1 MKIIAVLGS
10 SGSGKSALAHRIAM
24 EQNCKI
30 FSLDSLSIYKYL
42 DIASAKPTLLEQS
55 QVCYYALNILEPH
68 QKSNVMIFKDLLL
81 QSIEDIKNNSPHT
94 PLLIVGG
101 SSFFLKSIMEG
112 LSPMPPLEEHE
123 EWVKSLGNISM
134 QYAQLTQI
142 DKAYA
147 QSLSPTDTYR
157 ICKALALFKA
167 TNTPPS
173 IYFAT
178 HKKESLGYDIEIF
191 CLECERDELRERI
204 AKRTKAM
211 IQKGIVE
218 EVQNVLEAY
227 GAQAPALNAIGA
239 KECVNF
245 LQGKVATL
253 QQLEEQIFFHT
264 CQLAKRQRTF
274 NRTQFAQIT
283 HLKEKALE
291 AQLIQQIHN
300 NTL

>member
-42 DIASAKPTLLEQS
+42 DITSAKPTLLEQS

-142 DKAYA
+142 DKTYA

-157 ICKALALFKA
+157 ICKALA
-167 TNTPPS
+167 
-173 IYFAT
+173 
-178 HKKESLGYDIEIF
+178 
-191 CLECERDELRERI
+191 
-204 AKRTKAM
+204 
-211 IQKGIVE
+211 
-218 EVQNVLEAY
+218 
-227 GAQAPALNAIGA
+227 
-239 KECVNF
+239 
-245 LQGKVATL
+245 
-253 QQLEEQIFFHT
+253 
-264 CQLAKRQRTF
+264 
-274 NRTQFAQIT
+274 
-283 HLKEKALE
+283 
-291 AQLIQQIHN
+291 
-300 NTL
+300 